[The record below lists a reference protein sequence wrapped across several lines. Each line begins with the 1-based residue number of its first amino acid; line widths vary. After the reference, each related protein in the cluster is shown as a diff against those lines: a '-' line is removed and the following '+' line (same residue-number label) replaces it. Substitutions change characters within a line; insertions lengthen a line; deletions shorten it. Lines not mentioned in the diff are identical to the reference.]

1 MISLMAEYKIPRCQI
16 VPESDFATSFTIDGR
31 EVLRWN
37 FGHHLPRPFFHPVIG
52 PAGANL
58 VRMGHPGA
66 PNHDHHVGI
75 WFAHSM
81 IEEFNF
87 WANGTGTQIR
97 QRQWLDYVDG
107 DDFAAMAVLLDFY
120 DGHEEQ
126 PIVNQETIVSVKPL
140 LGGESLIEFHLRIN
154 SMREQV
160 TLNKTNFG
168 IVAVRVAATI
178 AEHFGDGVITN
189 DQGVQHEPDIFG
201 KASCFMDYSGP
212 VRGSD
217 GGTVFNGITL
227 FDHPSNPNYPAKWH
241 VREDGWMG
249 PSLNRDHAL
258 VLNENEPLAL
268 RYQLHLHDGRLDLE
282 RAVGLGRSF
291 DESHGWSVNKS
302 TARHRSWE
310 IKQIKSPVRT
320 LGDE

>member
-1 MISLMAEYKIPRCQI
+1 MAEYKIPRCQI
-16 VPESDFATSFTIDGR
+16 VPETDFATSFTIDGR

-37 FGHHLPRPFFHPVIG
+37 FGHHFPRPFFHPVIG

-66 PNHDHHVGI
+66 PNHDHHAGI

-120 DGHEEQ
+120 DGHEEP
-126 PIVNQETIVSVKPL
+126 PIVNQETIVAVKPL
-140 LGGESLIEFHLRIN
+140 PGGESLIEFQLRIN

-160 TLNKTNFG
+160 TLNQTNFG

-178 AEHFGDGVITN
+178 AEHFGGGVITN
-189 DQGVQHEPDIFG
+189 DQGVRHEADIFG
-201 KASCFMDYSGP
+201 KASSFMDYSGP

-217 GGTVFNGITL
+217 GRTVVNGITL
-227 FDHPSNPNYPAKWH
+227 FDHPANPNYPAKWH

-249 PSLNRDHAL
+249 PSLNRDQAI
-258 VLNENEPLAL
+258 VLNENEPLSL
-268 RYQLHLHDGRLDLE
+268 RYQLHLHDGRLDSE
-282 RAVGLGRSF
+282 RAVGLNRSF
-291 DESHGWSVNKS
+291 AESLGWSVNKS
-302 TARHRSWE
+302 TARHRTWE
-310 IKQIKSPVRT
+310 IKQIK
-320 LGDE
+320 

>member
-1 MISLMAEYKIPRCQI
+1 MAEYKIPRCQI
-16 VPESDFATSFTIDGR
+16 VPETDFATSFTIDGR

-37 FGHHLPRPFFHPVIG
+37 FGHHFPRPFFHPVIG

-66 PNHDHHVGI
+66 PNHDHHAGI

-120 DGHEEQ
+120 DGHEEP
-126 PIVNQETIVSVKPL
+126 PIVNQETIVAVKPL
-140 LGGESLIEFHLRIN
+140 PGGESLIEFQLRIN

-160 TLNKTNFG
+160 TLNQTNFG

-178 AEHFGDGVITN
+178 AEHFGGGVITN
-189 DQGVQHEPDIFG
+189 DHGVRHEADIFG
-201 KASCFMDYSGP
+201 KASSFMDYSGP

-217 GGTVFNGITL
+217 GRTVVNGITL
-227 FDHPSNPNYPAKWH
+227 FDHPANPNYPAKWH

-249 PSLNRDHAL
+249 PSLNRDQAI
-258 VLNENEPLAL
+258 VLNENEPLSL
-268 RYQLHLHDGRLDLE
+268 RYQLHLHDGRLDSE
-282 RAVGLGRSF
+282 RAVGLNRSF
-291 DESHGWSVNKS
+291 AESLGWSVNKS
-302 TARHRSWE
+302 TARHRAWE
-310 IKQIKSPVRT
+310 IKQIK
-320 LGDE
+320 